1 MFQLCKEPTHRRI
14 LQKPSTI
21 DLILTNNDFCS
32 QIEYLPPLGKS
43 HHSVLEFK
51 LAMSKSQITNTC
63 KTDKY
68 IIDKADFDG
77 MRHYIKQLN
86 LEKAFLNSKDLS
98 VEDSWK
104 IINNAILDARDKY
117 VPKVT
122 FSNNKKSNNKD
133 PLPQYILLKIKTKRR
148 LFKIYNKYPTQD
160 NYNSYAR
167 ARNQVKWETRKF
179 IVNKEK
185 TLAKDVKLNP
195 KRFYQYIS
203 SKHKVNDPVAD
214 LIKPDGSLTNS
225 DDEKAE
231 VLNNFFSSIFINEN
245 NDTLPDFNCGK
256 DISLDNVTVT
266 KEHMLKKLLS
276 LNASKSPGPDGIH
289 PRQLK
294 ELAHELAAPLTILF
308 ETCMHEG
315 KVPMSWK
322 LAEDKPIFIKGDKTD
337 PGNYRPISLVCVIC
351 KVFESFIRDA
361 LCEHLD
367 RHNLLSIEQFGFT
380 KGRSC
385 TTQLLVTVGD
395 WMNSLDNGTSVDAIY
410 LDFSKAFDRV
420 PHMRLLKKLKGY
432 GISENV
438 NWLSYFVSD
447 RQQYVS
453 INKASSKNI
462 LVTSGVPQGSV
473 IGPILFIYYIN
484 DLPMQTNNST
494 IKIFADDTKLYS
506 EISSKSDSDSLQND
520 LNNLVIWT
528 NTWLLNFNLNK
539 CCVMHLG
546 KDNPNYNYT
555 LLNDNSVIPINPT
568 LSEKDLGVYIDPLLG
583 FDNHIDIVVK
593 KANKVCGLIIR
604 SITHNSSDILIPLF
618 K

>member
-1 MFQLCKEPTHRRI
+1 MYTNTDTLTNKINELNFLIKERDYDVLAIAEIFPKTPNCPRDNFVFSGYQVESKKEGRGVCLMVRDNIEYHPLEDVEDLFQPCVAWKLTLPNKGSFIFTVLYRSPNCSNDENANINNLLNYLFNTYHNYNIILCGDFNYPFIDWKKETCSKDVGECNKDFFDTIQNNYLFQLCKEPTHRRI

-51 LAMSKSQITNTC
+51 LAMSKSQITNSC

-77 MRHYIKQLN
+77 MRHYVKQLN

-98 VEDSWK
+98 VENSWK

-315 KVPMSWK
+315 KVPISWK
-322 LAEDKPIFIKGDKTD
+322 LAEVKPIFKNGDKTN
-337 PGNYRPISLVCVIC
+337 PGNYRPISLVYVIC
-351 KVFESFIRDA
+351 KVFESLAGWKIIGHTTRDA
-361 LCEHLD
+361 RLTSNIAPHL
-367 RHNLLSIEQFGFT
+367 
-380 KGRSC
+380 
-385 TTQLLVTVGD
+385 
-395 WMNSLDNGTSVDAIY
+395 
-410 LDFSKAFDRV
+410 
-420 PHMRLLKKLKGY
+420 
-432 GISENV
+432 
-438 NWLSYFVSD
+438 
-447 RQQYVS
+447 VS
-453 INKASSKNI
+453 IRA
-462 LVTSGVPQGSV
+462 TC
-473 IGPILFIYYIN
+473 
-484 DLPMQTNNST
+484 TN
-494 IKIFADDTKLYS
+494 
-506 EISSKSDSDSLQND
+506 
-520 LNNLVIWT
+520 
-528 NTWLLNFNLNK
+528 
-539 CCVMHLG
+539 
-546 KDNPNYNYT
+546 
-555 LLNDNSVIPINPT
+555 
-568 LSEKDLGVYIDPLLG
+568 
-583 FDNHIDIVVK
+583 
-593 KANKVCGLIIR
+593 
-604 SITHNSSDILIPLF
+604 
-618 K
+618 